1 MIKLQKEDVEIG
13 KGNKEY
19 KEKYINNPTF
29 KAAKKTLKRS
39 KKNKYVPFNPTV
51 MR

>member
-1 MIKLQKEDVEIG
+1 MIKLQKEDVDVG
-13 KGNKEY
+13 AGNRY
-19 KEKYINNPTF
+19 YTEKYINNPTF